1 MGKTKENVDPRNN
14 SLSVKPTDAF
24 KIKKVRA
31 PLTVKDKLK
40 VIDMLKSGNSQRKIA
55 IEFGISKSQVQQIGK
70 KRTKKKF

>member
-1 MGKTKENVDPRNN
+1 
-14 SLSVKPTDAF
+14 
-24 KIKKVRA
+24 VRA

>member
-14 SLSVKPTDAF
+14 SLSVKPTDAL
-24 KIKKVRA
+24 KKKVRA
-31 PLTVKDKLK
+31 PQTVKDKLK